1 MINATT
7 ESLTNLYKK
16 TNKRIIIFTEIV
28 YNGKKKM
35 AVELGVR
42 RWVRDFQG
50 EKWENIVRAEWIIYV
65 RWDQEG
71 SMAL

>member
-1 MINATT
+1 
-7 ESLTNLYKK
+7 
-16 TNKRIIIFTEIV
+16 
-28 YNGKKKM
+28 M